1 MTQAADWNINTATAS
16 SSLIAVANI
25 SDLYVTNQA
34 AINSLS
40 VTNSLA
46 IGTDMVLQST
56 IGSDQLAM
64 NSIDSLTAPLRIQSL
79 AMAPIEM
86 MAGLIKIDTLG
97 NVIISGNLAV
107 GGKIESTGLTLKD
120 NQQFA
125 MNGPLSATGSA
136 LFTLQNSTGASV
148 ATVDASGSAQ
158 FSSISTQ
165 GLTIAGAADATNS
178 AIVNGV
184 FTTNATAGS
193 GVIPAETS
201 EITIRNANVTNYTL
215 VYVTP
220 TSSTDNYVL
229 YVKSKSPGEF
239 VVGFTNPIS
248 IDVNF
253 NWWIV
258 KVTQ

>member
-1 MTQAADWNINTATAS
+1 
-16 SSLIAVANI
+16 
-25 SDLYVTNQA
+25 
-34 AINSLS
+34 
-40 VTNSLA
+40 
-46 IGTDMVLQST
+46 
-56 IGSDQLAM
+56 
-64 NSIDSLTAPLRIQSL
+64 
-79 AMAPIEM
+79 PIEM

-107 GGKIESTGLTLKD
+107 GGGIESGSLNLVSRNNTGVGTP
-120 NQQFA
+120 NE
-125 MNGPLSATGSA
+125 NATASA
-136 LFTLQNSTGASV
+136 LLTLQNSTGTNVAS
-148 ATVDASGSAQ
+148 VDASGSAI
-158 FSSISTQ
+158 FNSISTQ
-165 GLTIAGAADATNS
+165 GLTIAGAIDATNS
-178 AIVNGV
+178 AVVNGV
-184 FTTNATAGS
+184 ITTNATAGS

-201 EITIRNANVTNYTL
+201 EIAIRNANVTDYTL